1 MESDVSTVRS
11 QRQERDGET
20 WSMQFW
26 NPRGRSKTDERCQG
40 SPRSRAESTRWEQGP
55 MKQGSEQGTGWLLGI
70 IPGVCQNVQSVLL
83 PLFYFRHPTYAL
95 IPSCALSPQL
105 PPSLTFL
112 SDGRP
117 GCKSSPRLH
126 RNLGRSLASGDV
138 GDSIYTLDGRRRGRK
153 HGKARSRWRRLMS
166 AVGRG
171 HRRSRIL
178 SQPAPGPSSSG
189 LDRLQEKPSRC
200 RTVVPCLEHCKEEYD
215 KVSNLY
221 QNNRIRTTKYRLWNF
236 IPKNLFQ
243 QFHRAANLYFLF
255 IVLLNWVPAVE
266 AFKKEITMIPL
277 VVVLSIIAIKDALE
291 DCTKYKLDRKINNLV
306 TQVYCRKAKQYK
318 AKFWKDVHVGDIIRL
333 SCNEEIPADMVL
345 IYSSDGDGIC
355 HLETS
360 SLDGETNLKERQVVK
375 GYAEQ
380 ATELNPETF
389 SGKIECE
396 PPNNDL
402 NSFRGFLE
410 NSNKER
416 VGLNKENLL
425 MRGCTVRNTE
435 AVVGIVVY
443 AGHETK
449 AMLNNSGF
457 RYKRSQLEKKLNHDI
472 IWSVLLLFVMCLI
485 VAVGHGF
492 WLKRYSDPPLY
503 HTGKQLSPTW
513 GGFLM
518 FWTMIILLQVLIPIS
533 LYVSIEFVKL
543 GHIYFI
549 QNDIDLYDE
558 ATDTRIQCG
567 SLNIAENLGQIQY
580 IFSDKTGTLTENK
593 MVFRRCT
600 IAGREH
606 SHEENAKRLEAYL
619 DGDEDE
625 DEDDPQRNPSHDS
638 LPPLSRSRFFSRK
651 SSAFLSSKSLSRV
664 FRSTSTMVTRQLAF
678 SSPLETDV
686 VPDIRLLYRF
696 HQIALKNYTLLDSAT
711 PMPEVVCISEFF
723 TALAIC
729 NTVVVSDPEQPR
741 HKHEYEGLPS
751 GTVEPGQLLV
761 DQGAVGSETSRAR
774 VKITQRFQALTE
786 HKKSTFMALFC
797 DSDCLLGQLYGTVF
811 QGDKQINITRTLQ
824 RRWSSVVLPMVDVR
838 SMFQKLFSRKIS
850 PLPVETTSSGEG
862 AQSDSLKKQPKPV
875 LHVTFPTPLSIDTST
890 SSEGPSTTVVSQ
902 DEEVEPF
909 SFSRNT
915 DASLSNESLSSLEK
929 TQVESSSETLTPL
942 ELSYEAE
949 SPDEAAL
956 VHAAK
961 AYQCI
966 LMARNPEQVTVD
978 LGPLGIQSFQM
989 LRILPF
995 DSTRKCMSVVVK
1007 HPILNQ
1013 IVVYTK
1019 GADSVIMDL
1028 LTTKPTGIEKIDLQ
1042 RKRIKERT
1050 QMHLDEYA
1058 TKGLRTLCIA
1068 MKVLSSE
1075 EYQEWLKGH
1084 YLAESSIENREQ
1096 MLLESAMRLENN
1108 LTLLGATGIEDRLQD
1123 GVPESIEAL
1132 RKAGISIWMLTGDK
1146 RETAVNIACSC
1157 KLMDSADNVF
1167 TLVADSLDACGKMLE
1182 SILEDIRTNAPSKDR
1197 QSTASQTTV
1206 RQFSSALV
1214 IDGPT
1219 LEFALHLSLQS
1230 KFLQLTKSVQAVIC
1244 CRVAPL
1250 QKGQLVKLVRK
1261 ELKVMTLAIGDGAN
1275 DVSMIQVADVGIGIS
1290 GQEGMQAVLA
1300 SDFAISQFKQLSKL
1314 LFVHGHWCYT
1324 RLANM
1329 VLYFFY
1335 KNLAYVGLL
1344 FWYQFFCGFS
1354 GSSMTDYWNLIFF
1367 NLLYTS
1373 VPPIIYGVLDKDVSA
1388 EMLLRRPELYTAGQR
1403 NEPYVRSAFAGNIA
1417 DAFYQSFVCFFI
1429 PYFTFLNSEIDIYSF
1444 GNVMNTSMFFIIML
1458 HLVIE
1463 SKTLNWIHWVVL
1475 AGSVLLFFVI
1485 NGTFGATCI
1494 LCNPPANQYWIME
1507 RQMSNPVVYLSCF
1520 ITVIVALLPRFMF
1533 RVIQSTVFPNP
1544 LVEARQLEGMA
1555 LKGGK
1560 GLLHNPKVVPV

>member
-1 MESDVSTVRS
+1 MEALW
-11 QRQERDGET
+11 RDNSHS
-20 WSMQFW
+20 W
-26 NPRGRSKTDERCQG
+26 
-40 SPRSRAESTRWEQGP
+40 
-55 MKQGSEQGTGWLLGI
+55 I
-70 IPGVCQNVQSVLL
+70 
-83 PLFYFRHPTYAL
+83 
-95 IPSCALSPQL
+95 
-105 PPSLTFL
+105 
-112 SDGRP
+112 
-117 GCKSSPRLH
+117 
-126 RNLGRSLASGDV
+126 
-138 GDSIYTLDGRRRGRK
+138 
-153 HGKARSRWRRLMS
+153 
-166 AVGRG
+166 
-171 HRRSRIL
+171 
-178 SQPAPGPSSSG
+178 
-189 LDRLQEKPSRC
+189 
-200 RTVVPCLEHCKEEYD
+200 CL
-215 KVSNLY
+215 
-221 QNNRIRTTKYRLWNF
+221 
-236 IPKNLFQ
+236 
-243 QFHRAANLYFLF
+243 
-255 IVLLNWVPAVE
+255 
-266 AFKKEITMIPL
+266 
-277 VVVLSIIAIKDALE
+277 
-291 DCTKYKLDRKINNLV
+291 
-306 TQVYCRKAKQYK
+306 
-318 AKFWKDVHVGDIIRL
+318 
-333 SCNEEIPADMVL
+333 
-345 IYSSDGDGIC
+345 YS
-355 HLETS
+355 
-360 SLDGETNLKERQVVK
+360 
-375 GYAEQ
+375 
-380 ATELNPETF
+380 
-389 SGKIECE
+389 
-396 PPNNDL
+396 
-402 NSFRGFLE
+402 E

-492 WLKRYSDPPLY
+492 WLSLHSVLPLY
-503 HTGKQLSPTW
+503 STGKQLSPTW

-625 DEDDPQRNPSHDS
+625 DDPQRNPSHDS

-664 FRSTSTMVTRQLAF
+664 FRSTSTVVTRQLAF

-686 VPDIRLLYRF
+686 VPDIRLLYKF
-696 HQIALKNYTLLDSAT
+696 HQIALKNYTRLDSAT
-711 PMPEVVCISEFF
+711 PMPELECISEFF

-729 NTVVVSDPEQPR
+729 NTVVVSDPKQPR
-741 HKHEYEGLPS
+741 H
-751 GTVEPGQLLV
+751 
-761 DQGAVGSETSRAR
+761 
-774 VKITQRFQALTE
+774 
-786 HKKSTFMALFC
+786 
-797 DSDCLLGQLYGTVF
+797 
-811 QGDKQINITRTLQ
+811 N
-824 RRWSSVVLPMVDVR
+824 
-838 SMFQKLFSRKIS
+838 
-850 PLPVETTSSGEG
+850 
-862 AQSDSLKKQPKPV
+862 
-875 LHVTFPTPLSIDTST
+875 
-890 SSEGPSTTVVSQ
+890 
-902 DEEVEPF
+902 
-909 SFSRNT
+909 
-915 DASLSNESLSSLEK
+915 
-929 TQVESSSETLTPL
+929 ETLTPL

-956 VHAAK
+956 VHAAR

-978 LGPLGIQSFQM
+978 LGPLGMQGFQM
-989 LRILPF
+989 LHILPF
-995 DSTRKCMSVVVK
+995 DSTQKCMSVVVK

-1206 RQFSSALV
+1206 RQFSSTLV

-1354 GSSMTDYWNLIFF
+1354 GSSMTDYWSLIFF

-1429 PYFTFLNSEIDIYSF
+1429 PYFTFLNSDIDIYSF
-1444 GNVMNTSMFFIIML
+1444 GSVMNTSMFFIIML

-1475 AGSVLLFFVI
+1475 AGNVLLFFVI

-1507 RQMSNPVVYLSCF
+1507 RQMSNPMVYLMCF

-1544 LVEARQLEGMA
+1544 LVEARQLEGTA

-1560 GLLHNPKVVPV
+1560 RLLHNPRVVPV

>member
-1 MESDVSTVRS
+1 MLGVHRGFREVPLA
-11 QRQERDGET
+11 GEQVGSSSWPAGPIGSRT
-20 WSMQFW
+20 EFGE
-26 NPRGRSKTDERCQG
+26 PRGTC
-40 SPRSRAESTRWEQGP
+40 T
-55 MKQGSEQGTGWLLGI
+55 
-70 IPGVCQNVQSVLL
+70 
-83 PLFYFRHPTYAL
+83 
-95 IPSCALSPQL
+95 
-105 PPSLTFL
+105 
-112 SDGRP
+112 SD
-117 GCKSSPRLH
+117 K
-126 RNLGRSLASGDV
+126 
-138 GDSIYTLDGRRRGRK
+138 
-153 HGKARSRWRRLMS
+153 
-166 AVGRG
+166 
-171 HRRSRIL
+171 
-178 SQPAPGPSSSG
+178 
-189 LDRLQEKPSRC
+189 EKPSRC
-200 RTVVPCLEHCKEEYD
+200 RTVIPCLEHCKEEYD

-380 ATELNPETF
+380 AIELNPETF

-492 WLKRYSDPPLY
+492 WLNRYSDPPLY

-625 DEDDPQRNPSHDS
+625 DEDDSQRNPSHDS

-686 VPDIRLLYRF
+686 VPDIRLLYKF

-741 HKHEYEGLPS
+741 LK
-751 GTVEPGQLLV
+751 
-761 DQGAVGSETSRAR
+761 
-774 VKITQRFQALTE
+774 
-786 HKKSTFMALFC
+786 
-797 DSDCLLGQLYGTVF
+797 
-811 QGDKQINITRTLQ
+811 

-862 AQSDSLKKQPKPV
+862 ALSDSLKKQPKPV

-915 DASLSNESLSSLEK
+915 DASLSNESLCSLEK

-942 ELSYEAE
+942 EVSYEAE

-956 VHAAK
+956 VHAAR

-1429 PYFTFLNSEIDIYSF
+1429 PYFTFLNSDIDIYSF
-1444 GNVMNTSMFFIIML
+1444 GNVMNTSMFFIITL
-1458 HLVIE
+1458 HLIIE

-1494 LCNPPANQYWIME
+1494 LCNPPANPYWIME
-1507 RQMSNPVVYLSCF
+1507 RQMSNPVVYLIFF

-1533 RVIQSTVFPNP
+1533 RVIQSTVFPHP